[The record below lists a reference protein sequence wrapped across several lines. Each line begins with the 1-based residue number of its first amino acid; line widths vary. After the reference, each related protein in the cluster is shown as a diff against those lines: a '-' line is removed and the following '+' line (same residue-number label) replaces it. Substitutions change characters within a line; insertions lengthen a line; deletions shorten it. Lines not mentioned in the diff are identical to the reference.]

1 MNFFERRIYFVR
13 RCVCVSI
20 CEIGILC
27 LSDECRTSTVF
38 IRLRYSLQAFLSC
51 HCVGIGFQ
59 FRFTFIFFAIVIGT
73 IHIALKSVSRWH
85 NGPWHSWWQHNR
97 TILGWVK
104 SNWKSTLCM
113 IYYSDASIDVAVSY
127 SIRKLWL
134 WKWFE
139 KKFQIHLL
147 NIC

>member
-20 CEIGILC
+20 CVIGILC

-59 FRFTFIFFAIVIGT
+59 YHSHSFFFAIVIGT

-85 NGPWHSWWQHNR
+85 NGPWHSWQMAAQSHNSW
-97 TILGWVK
+97 LGE
-104 SNWKSTLCM
+104 
-113 IYYSDASIDVAVSY
+113 I
-127 SIRKLWL
+127 KL
-134 WKWFE
+134 
-139 KKFQIHLL
+139 KKHIMYDLL
-147 NIC
+147 FRRFNRCRCFLFH